1 MDKELISF
9 AAISLV
15 SILNV
20 VMLIYQTMQ
29 KVPREVEKMRAEKDA
44 IYGDL
49 AESNMEG
56 AQISNTLLLER
67 IRELKKINR
76 DAWNHAAKLEK
87 QLIEHDVKPVQFVAL
102 DSEPRIKV
110 DK

>member
-1 MDKELISF
+1 MDKELLNFIGV
-9 AAISLV
+9 SLL
-15 SILNV
+15 SILNL
-20 VMLIYQTMQ
+20 LILMYQTFK

-67 IRELKKINR
+67 IRELKKSSR
-76 DAWNHAAKLEK
+76 DAWNHVARLEK
-87 QLIEHDVKPVQFVAL
+87 QLSEHDVKPVQFVAL